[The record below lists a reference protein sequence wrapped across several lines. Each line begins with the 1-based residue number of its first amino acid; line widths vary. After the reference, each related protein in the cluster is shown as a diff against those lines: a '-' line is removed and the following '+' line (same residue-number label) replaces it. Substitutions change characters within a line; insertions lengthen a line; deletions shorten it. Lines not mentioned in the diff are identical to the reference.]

1 MICNDYKQAAEYY
14 SQDKDHVDKMG
25 AERDRAGIL
34 YKLAMCYWGQ
44 ANETNSKD
52 ESEKL
57 KNKACSH
64 AFESFKVSDQLGL
77 TFNVV
82 HAAGNIFRYATE
94 INELALVDTAGK
106 RLNDAELWQGIRNP
120 SLKTQTLDIVNEL
133 ENKWEEWDWI
143 SPLKALLNPDEKS
156 T

>member
-1 MICNDYKQAAEYY
+1 MPIELKIC
-14 SQDKDHVDKMG
+14 
-25 AERDRAGIL
+25 GI
-34 YKLAMCYWGQ
+34 
-44 ANETNSKD
+44 NSKNIIQTIIQNGGCQYLGFVFYPPSPRNLTIKQ
-52 ESEKL
+52 SEKL

-94 INELALVDTAGK
+94 TNELALVDTAGK

-120 SLKTQTLDIVNEL
+120 NLKTQTLDTVNEL
-133 ENKWEEWDWI
+133 EKNWEDWDWI
-143 SPLKALLNPDEKS
+143 SPLKALLNPDGKS